1 MFSRIVIPAWAV
13 VLSAAAPLVAQI
25 NDGTVKPENINLLPM
40 ERPVAEYVLLVVFLL
55 AAMGLGFFTSK
66 RTTT

>member
-13 VLSAAAPLVAQI
+13 LLSVAAPLVAQI

-40 ERPVAEYVLLVVFLL
+40 ERPIAEYVLLVVFLL

-66 RTTT
+66 RTAT